1 MILGLKTMKQI
12 DLIINNIPVVL
23 NVDED
28 NWKNSN
34 VNILKPD
41 ATSWEALDIINYLYE
56 EGFILDRGIKYKI
69 V

>member
-12 DLIINNIPVVL
+12 DLVINNIPVVL
-23 NVDED
+23 NIDED